1 MTAFA
6 FVFPG
11 QGSQA
16 PGMGKEFFENFA
28 LARQVF
34 EEAGDALRLDL
45 KKLCFAGSE
54 DELQLTANTQPA
66 VLTCSAAAWKVL
78 HAETGLH
85 PVVAAGH
92 SLGEYTALLAA
103 GALDLG
109 SAVAAVR
116 QRGQFMQDAVP
127 AGEGAMAA
135 IMGLDAETV
144 AVVCEEAAQG
154 EVLRPANFNAPDQ
167 IAISGAAAAV
177 ARASALAKERGAKR
191 VIPLKVSAP
200 FHCELMLPA
209 AERMADVL
217 QGIAWQ
223 KLSCPVISNL
233 EAKPYPGPEAAPE
246 LLRKQIT
253 SPVRWVE
260 SVQAM
265 AEMTAE
271 IFLEIGPGKVLTGLI
286 RRIRPEART
295 LNLSAPKDLK
305 AVQEAL

>member
-16 PGMGKEFFENFA
+16 PGMGKDFYREFA
-28 LARQVF
+28 LYRQVF
-34 EEAGDALRLDL
+34 EEAGDAIRLDL
-45 KKLCFAGSE
+45 KRLCFEGSDE
-54 DELQLTANTQPA
+54 ELQLTANTQPA

-85 PVVAAGH
+85 PAVAAGH

-103 GALDLG
+103 GALDLAA
-109 SAVAAVR
+109 AVAAVR
-116 QRGQFMQDAVP
+116 RRGQFMQDAVP

-135 IMGLDAETV
+135 IIGLDAE
-144 AVVCEEAAQG
+144 AVTKVCAEAAQG
-154 EVLRPANFNAPDQ
+154 EALRPANFNAPDQ

-177 ARASALAKERGAKR
+177 GRASALAKERGAKR

-200 FHCELMLPA
+200 FHCELMAAA
-209 AERMADVL
+209 AERMAEVL

-223 KLSCPVISNL
+223 NLSCPVISNL
-233 EAKPYPGPEAAPE
+233 EAKPYPGPEAAAE
-246 LLRKQIT
+246 LLRRQIT

-265 AEMTAE
+265 AEMPAE
-271 IFLEIGPGKVLTGLI
+271 VFLEIGPGKVLTGLI
-286 RRIRPEART
+286 RRILPEAKT

-305 AVQEAL
+305 AVQEVL

>member
-16 PGMGKEFFENFA
+16 PGMGKDFFQEFA

-34 EEAGDALRLDL
+34 EEASDAVRLDL
-45 KKLCFAGSE
+45 KQLCFEGSE

-66 VLTCSAAAWKVL
+66 VLTCCAAAWKVL

-116 QRGQFMQDAVP
+116 KRGRFMQDAVP
-127 AGEGAMAA
+127 AGQGAMAA
-135 IMGLDAETV
+135 IMGLDAE
-144 AVVCEEAAQG
+144 AISKVCEEAAQG
-154 EVLRPANFNAPDQ
+154 EVVKPANFNAPDQ
-167 IAISGAAAAV
+167 IAISGAATAV
-177 ARASALAKERGAKR
+177 SRASALAKEKGAKR

-200 FHCELMLPA
+200 FHCELMQGA

-217 QGIAWQ
+217 RSIAWQ

-253 SPVRWVE
+253 SPVRWVA

-265 AEMTAE
+265 AEQQAE

-286 RRIRPEART
+286 RRILPQAKT
-295 LNLSAPKDLK
+295 LNLTTPKDLK
-305 AVQEAL
+305 AVQEVL

>member
-16 PGMGKEFFENFA
+16 PGMGKDFYREFV

-34 EEAGDALRLDL
+34 EEASDAIRLNL
-45 KKLCFAGSE
+45 KQLCFEGS
-54 DELQLTANTQPA
+54 DQELQLTANTQPA
-66 VLTCSAAAWKVL
+66 VLACCAAAWEVL

-85 PVVAAGH
+85 PMVAAGH

-109 SAVAAVR
+109 AAVAAVR
-116 QRGQFMQDAVP
+116 SRGEFMQDAVP

-135 IMGLDAETV
+135 IMGLTAE
-144 AVVCEEAAQG
+144 AVTKVCEEAAQG
-154 EVLRPANFNAPDQ
+154 EVVRPANFNAPDQ

-177 ARASALAKERGAKR
+177 GRASALAKERGAKR

-200 FHCELMLPA
+200 FHCELMQGA
-209 AERMADVL
+209 AERMAEVL
-217 QGIAWQ
+217 NGIPWRP
-223 KLSCPVISNL
+223 LSCPVISNL
-233 EAKPYPGPEAAPE
+233 EAKPYPGPEAAAE

-265 AEMTAE
+265 AEMPAE
-271 IFLEIGPGKVLTGLI
+271 VFLEIGPGKVLTGLI
-286 RRIRPEART
+286 RRILPEAKT

-305 AVQEAL
+305 AIQEIL

>member
-16 PGMGKEFFENFA
+16 PGMGKDFYREFV

-34 EEAGDALRLDL
+34 EEASDALRLDL
-45 KKLCFAGSE
+45 AKLCFEGS
-54 DELQLTANTQPA
+54 DQELQLTANTQPA
-66 VLTCSAAAWKVL
+66 VLTVSAAAWKVL

-103 GALDLG
+103 GALDLD
-109 SAVAAVR
+109 SAVVAVR
-116 QRGQFMQDAVP
+116 KRGQFMQDAVP

-135 IMGLDAETV
+135 VMGLDAESVTK
-144 AVVCEEAAQG
+144 VCEEAAQG
-154 EVLRPANFNAPDQ
+154 EVVRPANFNAPDQ

-177 ARASALAKERGAKR
+177 GRASALAKERGAKR

-200 FHCELMLPA
+200 FHCELMQGA
-209 AERMADVL
+209 AERMAEVL

-233 EAKPYPGPEAAPE
+233 EAKPYPGPEAAAE
-246 LLRKQIT
+246 LLQKQIT
-253 SPVRWVE
+253 SPVRWTE

-265 AEMTAE
+265 AEMAAE
-271 IFLEIGPGKVLTGLI
+271 VFLELGPGKVLSGLI
-286 RRIRPEART
+286 RRIRPEAKT

-305 AVQEAL
+305 AVQEIL

>member
-16 PGMGKEFFENFA
+16 PGMGKEFYQEFA

-34 EEAGDALRLDL
+34 EEAGDAIGLDL
-45 KKLCFAGSE
+45 KKLCFEGSDE
-54 DELQLTANTQPA
+54 ELQLTANTQPA

-85 PVVAAGH
+85 PAVAAGH

-103 GALDLG
+103 GALDLAA
-109 SAVAAVR
+109 AVAAVR
-116 QRGQFMQDAVP
+116 RRGQFMQDAVP

-135 IMGLDAETV
+135 IIGLDAE
-144 AVVCEEAAQG
+144 AVTKVCAEAAQG
-154 EVLRPANFNAPDQ
+154 EALRPANFNAPDQ

-177 ARASALAKERGAKR
+177 GRASALARERGAKR

-200 FHCELMLPA
+200 FHCELMAAA
-209 AERMADVL
+209 AERMAEVL

-233 EAKPYPGPEAAPE
+233 EAKPYPGPEAAAE
-246 LLRKQIT
+246 LLRRQIT

-265 AEMTAE
+265 AEMPAE
-271 IFLEIGPGKVLTGLI
+271 VFIEIGPGKVLTGLI
-286 RRIRPEART
+286 RRILPEVKT

-305 AVQEAL
+305 AIQELL